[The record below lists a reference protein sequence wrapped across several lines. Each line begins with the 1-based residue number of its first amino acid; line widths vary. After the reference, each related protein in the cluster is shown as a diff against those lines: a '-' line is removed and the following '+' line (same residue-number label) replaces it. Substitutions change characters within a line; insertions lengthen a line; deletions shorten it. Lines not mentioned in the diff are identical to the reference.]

1 MVCIDKYAGNEYKN
15 SWIKC
20 QPVRGQSRVGQK
32 TKYCMGGSDPQMGIG
47 AFPVT
52 RIWIWSKYLVEGCIP
67 IVNYRDYANIC
78 TQWQCSLLPNQYGQL
93 LVIKSECEIR
103 LQAFVSSYHLHQ
115 TECLHRLTTV
125 QVRNNDN
132 MVRSSL
138 ITQNKSQYFVL
149 DKTLKFRPRKLC
161 TTNLKQKH

>member
-1 MVCIDKYAGNEYKN
+1 MSARQGAKL
-15 SWIKC
+15 
-20 QPVRGQSRVGQK
+20 RGPENQVLD
-32 TKYCMGGSDPQMGIG
+32 GGGPDPQMGMG

-103 LQAFVSSYHLHQ
+103 LQAFVIINQ
-115 TECLHRLTTV
+115 
-125 QVRNNDN
+125 
-132 MVRSSL
+132 
-138 ITQNKSQYFVL
+138 
-149 DKTLKFRPRKLC
+149 
-161 TTNLKQKH
+161 